1 MNVLITGA
9 SGGLGRAMAV
19 ECARR
24 GYHLFLTDINA
35 AALLCIK
42 DGLKRRFGIEVAAKA
57 CDLTD
62 SNSVDEMLQWI
73 DQNDIR
79 FDMLLNI
86 AGMDFEG
93 GFLSRER
100 ENIVNIVVLN
110 DAATLRITHAAL
122 ERRRKNSHFTAVFVS
137 SLASMF
143 PMPLKATYAASKRF
157 LFDFAIALR
166 QELKDQDANVLVLC
180 PGGMVTNDEASAAIA
195 AQGIW
200 GILTTNSLEKVAH
213 KTLDKALD
221 GKKCFVP
228 GVLNH
233 VLSMFGKIL
242 PRAWIAAVIYW
253 RWHRAQEKWLNTVNT
268 M

>member
-35 AALLCIK
+35 AALLCIR

-93 GFLSRER
+93 GFLSR
-100 ENIVNIVVLN
+100 
-110 DAATLRITHAAL
+110 
-122 ERRRKNSHFTAVFVS
+122 
-137 SLASMF
+137 
-143 PMPLKATYAASKRF
+143 
-157 LFDFAIALR
+157 
-166 QELKDQDANVLVLC
+166 
-180 PGGMVTNDEASAAIA
+180 
-195 AQGIW
+195 
-200 GILTTNSLEKVAH
+200 
-213 KTLDKALD
+213 
-221 GKKCFVP
+221 
-228 GVLNH
+228 
-233 VLSMFGKIL
+233 
-242 PRAWIAAVIYW
+242 
-253 RWHRAQEKWLNTVNT
+253 
-268 M
+268 